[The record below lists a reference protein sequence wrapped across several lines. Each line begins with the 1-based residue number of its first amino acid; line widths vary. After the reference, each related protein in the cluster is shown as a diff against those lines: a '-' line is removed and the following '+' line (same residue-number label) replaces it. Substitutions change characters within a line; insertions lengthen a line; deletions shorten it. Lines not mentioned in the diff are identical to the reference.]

1 MISALIARRE
11 PKYGAINFPDEFS
24 ILKDKL
30 NSMSLPKPIFVRLQH
45 QHEVIS
51 SLIDDLSEEQLKT
64 RGNPEKWSAF
74 ENIVH
79 LAAYQPTFIQ
89 RAKQILNDEQPSFH
103 AYKAEN
109 DPLFYEYL
117 KKGLEAILQDI
128 NLNRNLIISQ
138 LEGLDAIHL
147 QRWGV
152 HPKFGRMTMSLWT
165 EFFLLHEA
173 HHLFTL
179 FALTR
184 QLRS

>member
-1 MISALIARRE
+1 
-11 PKYGAINFPDEFS
+11 
-24 ILKDKL
+24 
-30 NSMSLPKPIFVRLQH
+30 MSLSTPIFMRLQH

-51 SLIDDLSEEQLKT
+51 TLIADLTQEQLKS
-64 RGNPEKWSAF
+64 RPNPEKWSAF

-89 RAKQILNDEQPSFH
+89 RAKQILNDEQPSFQ

-117 KKGLEAILQDI
+117 KKDLSEILQDI
-128 NLNRNLIISQ
+128 NLNRNLILSQ
-138 LEGLDAIHL
+138 MEGLDAHHL
-147 QRWGV
+147 QRWGI
-152 HPKFGRMTMSLWT
+152 HPKFGKMSMSLWT

-184 QLRS
+184 LLRV